1 MYTQIL
7 QLNSLFMAVLQNQ
20 IFAVNLSEARVF
32 VIMPVPGN
40 MPLRPNHV
48 LVQSLL
54 TKWVM
59 SAAEIKLG
67 IAILIKSVSFKI
79 SVRLKNKIN

>member
-1 MYTQIL
+1 MYPQIL

-48 LVQSLL
+48 LMQSQL
-54 TKWVM
+54 TKRVM
-59 SAAEIKLG
+59 STAGIKAG
-67 IAILIKSVSFKI
+67 TAILIKSVSFKI